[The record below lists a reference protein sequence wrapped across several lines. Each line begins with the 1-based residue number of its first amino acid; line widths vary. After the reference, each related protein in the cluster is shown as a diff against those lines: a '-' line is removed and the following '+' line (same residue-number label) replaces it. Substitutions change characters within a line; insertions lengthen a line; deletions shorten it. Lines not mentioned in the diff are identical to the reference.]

1 MQKEMQ
7 KKIICQLK
15 KAGKKEIKI
24 PGDKSISHRS
34 IIFGS
39 IAHGLTEVSHF
50 LTGEDCI
57 CTMNAFKAL
66 GVEIEFNE
74 AERKVKI
81 HGRGFANLKEPS
93 KAIDL
98 GNSGTGM
105 RLLTGLFAGLP
116 FTTTLIGDESLSGR
130 PMGRVIDPLAEM
142 GAVIKSHANKAPLI
156 INPDATAKKL
166 KAIDYVSKIASAQVK
181 SCILLAGLNADGIT
195 SVSEPEKSRDHTELM
210 MRSFGA
216 DLKIDGLKT
225 SINGSESINKLKGQ
239 KIEVPGDIS
248 SSAFFLVAGAILP
261 GAELHLINVGI
272 NPTRTGILDVL
283 KTMQVKFKLVN
294 KREVNHEAI
303 ADIVVY
309 HSEAQATTIE
319 GDLIPR
325 LIDEIPV
332 ISILAAQ
339 AKGTT
344 VIKDAAEL
352 KVKESNRITTTI
364 NMLKHLGVT
373 VEETEDGM
381 IIEGRSGKPFEPPE
395 TKTIIDSHGDHR
407 LAMSSAIA
415 ALHSTKP
422 IEILQTEFVN
432 TSFPEFFEIIE
443 AL

>member
-39 IAHGLTEVSHF
+39 IAHGLTEVNHF

-66 GVEIEFNE
+66 GVEIDFNE

-81 HGRGFANLKEPS
+81 HGNGFANLKEPS

-142 GAVIKSHANKAPLI
+142 GAIIKSHANKAPLI
-156 INPDATAKKL
+156 INPDAVAKKL

-210 MRSFGA
+210 MQSFGA

-225 SINGSESINKLKGQ
+225 SLNGSESIKKLKGQ

-283 KTMQVKFKLVN
+283 KAMQVKFKLVN

-303 ADIVVY
+303 ADIIVY

-339 AKGTT
+339 AQGTT
-344 VIKDAAEL
+344 IIKDAAEL

-364 NMLKHLGVT
+364 NMLKHLGVS

-381 IIEGRSGKPFEPPE
+381 IIEGRAGKPFEPSE
-395 TKTIIDSHGDHR
+395 LKTIIDSHGDHR